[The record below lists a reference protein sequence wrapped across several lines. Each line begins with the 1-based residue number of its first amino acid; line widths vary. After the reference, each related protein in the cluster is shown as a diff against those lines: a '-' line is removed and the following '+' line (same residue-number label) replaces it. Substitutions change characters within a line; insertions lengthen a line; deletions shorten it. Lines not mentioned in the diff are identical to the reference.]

1 MTIRRLFYIVHS
13 KTQRS
18 QTVINYHLTV
28 SEGQEFI
35 SGLAG
40 SFRLRVFLDV
50 AVKMSDRTAVA

>member
-1 MTIRRLFYIVHS
+1 MTIRRVFYIVHS
-13 KTQRS
+13 KTQRPK
-18 QTVINYHLTV
+18 TVINYHLTV
-28 SEGQEFI
+28 SEGQEFR